1 MHSDG
6 SLDVLEQITFRF
18 TGSWQ
23 GVVRDL
29 SLHHNNGQ
37 GRATKLEVSGI
48 SVKDI
53 SGQALLV
60 VEESKNHGWTRGLRI
75 WIPNAVNAERT
86 IIIRYRVANAIRFFL
101 PRSKEGELDEL
112 YWNVTGNEWDMSI
125 DSARASVVL
134 PDGVTPTREAAYA
147 NAVTP
152 AAANIETEG
161 NEVYFALANSLPP
174 HSGMTI
180 GVGWPAGSISPRTID
195 RGGYLAGLVRR
206 SPMLI
211 PFIVFFFA
219 FMKWLARGR
228 DPEEASVEVQF
239 EPVDG
244 ASPAE
249 LGTLIDNTADL
260 RDVTSTLVDLAVRGF
275 VRIEETAQSR
285 ILGLGEHAE
294 YIIHI
299 VKKHAEWIGLKPHE
313 IRYLGALSSASPFDP
328 FTVLV
333 SQMRTTF
340 PQALPR
346 IREGIFDSLVSRGY
360 YRERPD
366 VVRKKWIVAA
376 MIIASIGYGLA
387 RLSEY
392 MMWET
397 FAPDAFMTAGV
408 VSGIIVLAFGL
419 IMPARTADGVRA
431 RGAAL
436 GFKEFLDRVES
447 DRYKKMTMSPEMFE
461 RFLPYAMA
469 FGVEQKWARAFDGI
483 YHNQPNWYTSSSGD
497 YSALGFSRSMS
508 NLSSAA
514 ATHMSWGLG
523 SGGSGSGS
531 GGGGSSGG
539 GSGGGGGSGF

>member
-1 MHSDG
+1 VHSDG

-23 GVVRDL
+23 GIVRDL
-29 SLHHNNGQ
+29 SLRHNTAQ
-37 GRATKLEVSGI
+37 GRAAKLEVSGI
-48 SVKDI
+48 SAKDM
-53 SGQALLV
+53 SGQPLRLQ
-60 VEESKNHGWTRGLRI
+60 EESKNHGWTRGLRI
-75 WIPNAVNAERT
+75 WIPNAVNAKRT
-86 IIIRYRVANAIRFFL
+86 ILIRYRVANAIRFFL
-101 PRSKEGELDEL
+101 PGSKEGDLDEL

-125 DSARASVVL
+125 DSVRASVVL
-134 PDGVTPTREAAYA
+134 PDSVTPTREAAYA
-147 NAVTP
+147 NAQTP

-161 NEVYFALANSLPP
+161 NEVYFTLANHLPP

-195 RGGYLAGLVRR
+195 RGGNFAGLVRR

-211 PFIVFFFA
+211 PFIVFFVA
-219 FMKWLARGR
+219 FMKWLTRGR
-228 DPEEASVEVQF
+228 DPEEESVEVQF

-260 RDVTSTLVDLAVRGF
+260 RDITSTLVDLAVRGF

-340 PQALPR
+340 PKALPR
-346 IREGIFDSLVSRGY
+346 IRDGIFDSLVSRGY

-366 VVRKKWIVAA
+366 VVRKKWIAA
-376 MIIASIGYGLA
+376 ATIIASIGYGLA
-387 RLSEY
+387 RLGEY
-392 MMWET
+392 MRWET
-397 FAPDAFMTAGV
+397 FAPDTFVAAGV

-431 RGAAL
+431 RAAAL

-447 DRYKKMTMSPEMFE
+447 DHYKKTPMSPEMFE
-461 RFLPYAMA
+461 RFLPYAIA
-469 FGVEQKWARAFDGI
+469 FGVEGKWAKAFEGI
-483 YHNQPNWYTSSSGD
+483 YRNQPTWYTSSSGD
-497 YSALGFSRSMS
+497 YSALGFSNSMTH
-508 NLSSAA
+508 LSSSA

-523 SGGSGSGS
+523 SAHSGS
-531 GGGGSSGG
+531 GGGGFSGG

>member
-1 MHSDG
+1 VHSDG
-6 SLDVLEQITFRF
+6 SLDVLEQITLRF

-23 GVVRDL
+23 GIVRDL
-29 SLHHNNGQ
+29 SLHHENAQ
-37 GRATKLEVSGI
+37 GREMKLEVSGI
-48 SVKDI
+48 SAKDM
-53 SGQALLV
+53 SGQALV
-60 VEESKNHGWTRGLRI
+60 VVQESKNRGWTRGLRI
-75 WIPNAVNAERT
+75 WIPNAVNSQRT
-86 IIIRYRVANAIRFFL
+86 ILIRYRVANAIRFFL
-101 PRSKEGELDEL
+101 PGSKEGDLDEL

-125 DSARASVVL
+125 DSAHARVVL

-147 NAVTP
+147 NAQTP
-152 AAANIETEG
+152 AAAKIETEG
-161 NEVYFALANSLPP
+161 NEVYFTLANSLPP
-174 HSGMTI
+174 RSGMTI
-180 GVGWPAGSISPRTID
+180 GVGWPAGTISPRTID
-195 RGGYLAGLVRR
+195 RGGSFAGLARR

-211 PFIVFFFA
+211 PFIVFFVA
-219 FMKWLARGR
+219 FMKWLTRGR
-228 DPEEASVEVQF
+228 DPEEESVEVQF

-346 IREGIFDSLVSRGY
+346 IRDGIFESLVSRGY

-366 VVRKKWIVAA
+366 TVRTKWIMAA
-376 MIIASIGYGLA
+376 ITIAFIGIGLA
-387 RLSEY
+387 MLSEQ
-392 MMWET
+392 MAWEM
-397 FAPDAFMTAGV
+397 FAADAFVTAGIA
-408 VSGIIVLAFGL
+408 SGIIVLAFGL

-447 DRYKKMTMSPEMFE
+447 DHYKKTPMSPEMFE
-461 RFLPYAMA
+461 RFLPYAIA
-469 FGVEQKWARAFDGI
+469 FGVEGKWAKAFEGI
-483 YHNQPNWYTSSSGD
+483 YHNQPTWYTSSSGD
-497 YSALGFSRSMS
+497 YSPLGFSNSMTR
-508 NLSSAA
+508 LSSSAT
-514 ATHMSWGLG
+514 THMSWGLG
-523 SGGSGSGS
+523 SAHSGS
-531 GGGGSSGG
+531 GGGGFSGG